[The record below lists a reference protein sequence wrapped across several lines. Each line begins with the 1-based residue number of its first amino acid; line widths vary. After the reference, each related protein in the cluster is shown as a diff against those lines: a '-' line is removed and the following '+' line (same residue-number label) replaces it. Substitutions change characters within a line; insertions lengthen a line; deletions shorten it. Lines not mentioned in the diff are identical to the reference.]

1 MSKQTYGAI
10 PGGRHEQ
17 ADLQPDPTMPQID
30 STVYCISPK
39 ATSFEVQTLIEEKL
53 LQLDAFLSMAY
64 GETGASFRMQPESLQ
79 DQYLW
84 GCSRMAT
91 EVRELYYTLL
101 SLR

>member
-1 MSKQTYGAI
+1 MSRPVNK
-10 PGGRHEQ
+10 Q
-17 ADLQPDPTMPQID
+17 ADLPTGQVMPEIE
-30 STVYCISPK
+30 SHVYAISPK

-84 GCSRMAT
+84 GCSRMAS
-91 EVRELYYTLL
+91 EIRELYYALLTL
-101 SLR
+101 R